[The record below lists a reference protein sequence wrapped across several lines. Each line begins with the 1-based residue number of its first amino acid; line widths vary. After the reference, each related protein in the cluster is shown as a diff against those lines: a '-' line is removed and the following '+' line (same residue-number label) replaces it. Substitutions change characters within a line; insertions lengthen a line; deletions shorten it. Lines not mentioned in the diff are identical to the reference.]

1 MYHAVIA
8 IRAAVYSSVAFL
20 DAAVYVVS
28 YTVNHAVIGRFGVH
42 IVQCKLLLV
51 LREVVTSHDL
61 RHAYWVVVE
70 VCKKL
75 VCYHSRHLL
84 TLVVVHILGIVHG
97 FGFRGVIA
105 VVVTF
110 ITGLCHRV
118 LLSILNL
125 TLLRTHNTLV
135 LLCCLDKVQHTHT
148 EFNGQICIVH
158 DLTESC
164 FLFLVGSDKERVTP
178 SSPFL
183 HYRDIVT
190 NGIINDLSC
199 IRHFIE
205 CLSLRTTIRECLCT
219 SEETAHKTDTEE
231 GVHILI
237 PVKHTSTFCR
247 VKRVVTHKQGVLY
260 ITNNLF
266 CIFSNGS
273 IPFCMLFEII
283 NHMRCT
289 CGSNIINKL
298 IDFTESYLIH
308 TLACQRRCL
317 AEEWCKIFTHH
328 FRMVLDG
335 LCTKCL
341 HIGFQHTVLCTLTT
355 TIHNLTAVVHLELHI
370 ASQTIKHVCGNVS
383 LPSRACHSH

>member
-1 MYHAVIA
+1 MYHTSSF
-8 IRAAVYSSVAFL
+8 VYTAFYGSVAFL

-61 RHAYWVVVE
+61 RQGAYWVVVE
-70 VCKKL
+70 VCKEL

-84 TLVVVHILGIVHG
+84 TLVVVHVLGIIHG
-97 FGFRGVIA
+97 FGFCGVIA

-118 LLSILNL
+118 LLSILHL

-219 SEETAHKTDTEE
+219 SEETAHKTDTKKSIN
-231 GVHILI
+231 ILVCI
-237 PVKHTSTFCR
+237 KHTSTFCR
-247 VKRVVTHKQGVLY
+247 VKRVVSNKYG
-260 ITNNLF
+260 IFDIADNLLRILTE
-266 CIFSNGS
+266 CAV
-273 IPFCMLFEII
+273 PFRL
-283 NHMRCT
+283 
-289 CGSNIINKL
+289 L
-298 IDFTESYLIH
+298 
-308 TLACQRRCL
+308 
-317 AEEWCKIFTHH
+317 
-328 FRMVLDG
+328 
-335 LCTKCL
+335 
-341 HIGFQHTVLCTLTT
+341 
-355 TIHNLTAVVHLELHI
+355 LEV
-370 ASQTIKHVCGNVS
+370 T
-383 LPSRACHSH
+383 